1 MQYTPTRIYPTQG
14 NPILSQLVP
23 KSPEASFIFCCNKVI
38 FVVTLSCSTT
48 SMKKIKLYERTRWRF
63 ALLIIGVV
71 VVIASVAYTNRVAY
85 ELQQDEQKYVSLWA
99 AAQKDMLEASPEEA
113 EFCDVDL
120 NLQII
125 EGNNQIPLL
134 LTDEHYRIIDALNY
148 NGRDIT
154 KDTAFFREEITYL
167 KNNSTPI
174 VMGDEN
180 YTNYLFFRESS
191 IITSLKWFPYFQ
203 FAILGV
209 LIIMAYFTFSFNRQ
223 AEQERVW
230 VGMAKET
237 AHQLGTPLTSLV
249 GWLENIKLM
258 YPDQE
263 DLQMIAEEMNTDVEL
278 LKLVADRF
286 SKIGTK
292 PKLEA
297 VNVYDN
303 LNKHLQYV
311 QQRASRK
318 ITFDFPDATDL
329 PPILIQINP
338 LLFDWVVENLLKNAL
353 DAMGG
358 AGEIKARVLYT
369 NNFVHIDISD
379 TGKGIPKGKF
389 KTVFQPG
396 YSTKKRGWGLG
407 LSLCKRIIENYH
419 NGKIFVLNSVEE
431 KGTTF
436 RIQLPALPNS

>member
-1 MQYTPTRIYPTQG
+1 
-14 NPILSQLVP
+14 
-23 KSPEASFIFCCNKVI
+23 
-38 FVVTLSCSTT
+38 
-48 SMKKIKLYERTRWRF
+48 MKKLKLYERTRWRF
-63 ALLIIGVV
+63 ALLIIGIVV
-71 VVIASVAYTNRVAY
+71 VTTSVMYTNSVAY
-85 ELQQDEQKYVSLWA
+85 ELQQDEHKYVALWA
-99 AAQKDMLEASPEEA
+99 AAQRDMLGASPEEA

-125 EGNNQIPLL
+125 EGNSQIPLL
-134 LTDEHYRIIDALNY
+134 LTDEHYRIIDAINY
-148 NGRDIT
+148 EGKDLQ
-154 KDTAFFREEITYL
+154 KDTAFFRKEIEALRTT
-167 KNNSTPI
+167 STPI

-180 YTNYLFFRESS
+180 YTNYLFFRRSS
-191 IITSLKWFPYFQ
+191 IITNLEWFPYFQ

-237 AHQLGTPLTSLV
+237 AHQLGTPLTSLI
-249 GWLENIKLM
+249 GWLENIRMM
-258 YPDQE
+258 YPEED
-263 DLQMIAEEMNTDVEL
+263 DLQMITDEMTTDVEL
-278 LKLVADRF
+278 LRLVADRF
-286 SKIGTK
+286 SKIGTI
-292 PKLEA
+292 PKLEL

-303 LNKHLQYV
+303 LDKHLQYV

-318 ITFDFPDATDL
+318 ITFDFPSAIDL
-329 PPILIQINP
+329 PPIYIQINP

-358 AGEIKARVLYT
+358 SGEIKARVLYT

-379 TGKGIPKGKF
+379 TGKGVPKNKF
-389 KTVFQPG
+389 KTIFQPG

-407 LSLCKRIIENYH
+407 LSLCKRIVENYH
-419 NGKIFVLNSVEE
+419 NGKIFVLNSIEE

-436 RIQLPALPNS
+436 RIQLPAVPNT

>member
-1 MQYTPTRIYPTQG
+1 
-14 NPILSQLVP
+14 
-23 KSPEASFIFCCNKVI
+23 
-38 FVVTLSCSTT
+38 
-48 SMKKIKLYERTRWRF
+48 MKKIKLYERTRWRYS
-63 ALLIIGVV
+63 LLIIGMIVV
-71 VVIASVAYTNRVAY
+71 TTSVIYTNSVAY
-85 ELQQDEQKYVSLWA
+85 ELQQQEQKYMTLWA
-99 AAQKDMLEASPEEA
+99 AAQNDLQTRPPEEA
-113 EFCDVDL
+113 EFCNMDL
-120 NLQII
+120 NLMII
-125 EGNNQIPLL
+125 NDNDQIPLL

-148 NGRDIT
+148 KGKDLQ
-154 KDTAFFREEITYL
+154 KDTAFFRREIEALRAT
-167 KNNSTPI
+167 KTPI
-174 VMGDEN
+174 VIGDET
-180 YTNYLFFRESS
+180 YTNYLFFRRAS
-191 IITSLKWFPYFQ
+191 IITSLEWFPFFQ

-237 AHQLGTPLTSLV
+237 AHQLGTPLTSLI
-249 GWLENIKLM
+249 GWIENIRMM
-258 YPDQE
+258 YPEQE
-263 DLQMIAEEMNTDVEL
+263 DLMMIAEEMNTDVEL
-278 LKLVADRF
+278 LRLVADRF
-286 SKIGTK
+286 SKIGTH
-292 PKLEA
+292 PELVP

-303 LNKHLQYV
+303 LDKHLQYV

-318 ITFDFPDATDL
+318 ITFDFPNGRDL
-329 PPILIQINP
+329 PPIYIKISP

-379 TGKGIPKGKF
+379 TGKGIPKGKH

-407 LSLCKRIIENYH
+407 LSLCKRIVENYH
-419 NGKIFVLNSVEE
+419 NGKIFVLSSTEG

-436 RIQLPALPNS
+436 RIQLPAVANEGIETEKQRFT

>member
-1 MQYTPTRIYPTQG
+1 
-14 NPILSQLVP
+14 
-23 KSPEASFIFCCNKVI
+23 
-38 FVVTLSCSTT
+38 
-48 SMKKIKLYERTRWRF
+48 MKKIKLYERTRWRF
-63 ALLIIGVV
+63 ALLIVGVIV
-71 VVIASVAYTNRVAY
+71 VTASVAYTNSVAY
-85 ELQQDEQKYVSLWA
+85 ELQQDEQKYVVLWA
-99 AAQKDMLEASPEEA
+99 AAQEDIFTATAEEA

-125 EGNNQIPLL
+125 EGNNHIPLL
-134 LTDEHYRIIDALNY
+134 LTDEHYRIIDAVNY
-148 NGRDIT
+148 DGKDLQ
-154 KDTAFFREEITYL
+154 KDTAFFRREMEYL
-167 KNNSTPI
+167 RANSTPI
-174 VMGDEN
+174 ITGDEN
-180 YTNYLFFRESS
+180 YTNYIFFRQSS
-191 IITSLKWFPYFQ
+191 LITSLEWFPYFQ

-209 LIIMAYFTFSFNRQ
+209 LIVMAYFTFSFNRQ

-249 GWLENIKLM
+249 GWLENIKMM
-258 YPDQE
+258 YAEEE
-263 DLQMIAEEMNTDVEL
+263 DLQMIADEMTTDVEL

-292 PKLEA
+292 PKLEP

-303 LNKHLQYV
+303 LDKHLQYV

-318 ITFDFPDATDL
+318 ITFDFPVAEDL
-329 PPILIQINP
+329 PPIYIQINP

-358 AGEIKARVLYT
+358 KGQIKARVLYT

-379 TGKGIPKGKF
+379 TGKGIPKNKF
-389 KTVFQPG
+389 KAVFQPG

-419 NGKIFVLNSVEE
+419 NGKIFVLNSIEE
-431 KGTTF
+431 QGTTF
-436 RIQLPALPNS
+436 RIQLPAVANK

>member
-1 MQYTPTRIYPTQG
+1 
-14 NPILSQLVP
+14 
-23 KSPEASFIFCCNKVI
+23 
-38 FVVTLSCSTT
+38 
-48 SMKKIKLYERTRWRF
+48 MKKIKLYERTRWRF
-63 ALLIIGVV
+63 ALLIVGVIV
-71 VVIASVAYTNRVAY
+71 VTASVAYTNSVAY

-99 AAQKDMLEASPEEA
+99 AAQRDMLEATAAEA

-120 NLQII
+120 NLKII
-125 EGNNQIPLL
+125 EGNNHIPLL
-134 LTDEHYRIIDALNY
+134 LTDEHYRIIDAVNY
-148 NGRDIT
+148 DGKDLK
-154 KDTAFFREEITYL
+154 KDTAFFRKEIEDL
-167 KNNSTPI
+167 RAHSTPI
-174 VMGDEN
+174 VLGDDN
-180 YTNYLFFRESS
+180 YTNYLFFRPSS
-191 IITSLKWFPYFQ
+191 LITSLEWFPYFQ
-203 FAILGV
+203 FVILGV

-249 GWLENIKLM
+249 GWVENIKMM
-258 YPDQE
+258 YEGDD
-263 DLQMIAEEMNTDVEL
+263 DLQMIADEMNTDVEL

-286 SKIGTK
+286 SKIGTI
-292 PKLEA
+292 PKLEP

-303 LNKHLQYV
+303 LDKHLQYV

-318 ITFDFPDATDL
+318 ITFDFPITEDL
-329 PPILIQINP
+329 PPIYIQINP

-358 AGEIKARVLYT
+358 KGQIKARVLYT

-379 TGKGIPKGKF
+379 TGKGIPKNKF

-419 NGKIFVLNSVEE
+419 NGKIFVLNSIEE
-431 KGTTF
+431 QGTTF
-436 RIQLPALPNS
+436 RIQLPAVANT